1 MLRITRSAQG
11 MMRKSLRKS
20 MATGCQKFITL
31 PGPGC
36 CLTKMA
42 SRFLELLDLALKQ
55 FRLVAN
61 LKILRLGQ
69 KPRKQNLWV
78 MPMDTG
84 QNMGKNFLSIRML
97 SNMLMQPIIL

>member
-1 MLRITRSAQG
+1 
-11 MMRKSLRKS
+11 

-36 CLTKMA
+36 CLTKMV
-42 SRFLELLDLALKQ
+42 SRFQELLVLELGL
-55 FRLVAN
+55 FRLVVN
-61 LKILRLGQ
+61 LKILRFGQ